1 MANLSFNEK
10 QLIESVFDMSS
21 GYVLDFS
28 NRTFEEFMKDVVNYN
43 IYEKYPG
50 LSKAGIFLK

>member
-50 LSKAGIFLK
+50 LSKAKMF